1 MNTPTVNPSFAGVTS
16 ALTPP
21 DTDSSYGGRG
31 RGMVHHSLHQQEYT
45 TMTTTEEAIA
55 DEKME
60 KNRLTLIA
68 EGWKE
73 CEADCGNIYEP
84 GTVLIKIAGNEI
96 CESCI
101 DDAGLVK
108 LEDYREL
115 LKALKDLRESVQD
128 AYKFGRIEPYGYVV
142 AGNVI
147 AKAERIAR

>member
-1 MNTPTVNPSFAGVTS
+1 
-16 ALTPP
+16 
-21 DTDSSYGGRG
+21 
-31 RGMVHHSLHQQEYT
+31 
-45 TMTTTEEAIA
+45 MTTTEEAIA

-115 LKALKDLRESVQD
+115 LKALKDLRESVKVAYED
-128 AYKFGRIEPYGYVV
+128 AHKISQIAPYSYI
-142 AGNVI
+142 AATAVI